1 MIPAKRTLSPPREPS
16 LAEAS
21 QALARALRAW
31 GYPSV
36 AAVLD
41 ADARPRAVRN
51 TALAA
56 TAILDALRLHAAA
69 HGQHEA
75 ATRARMWAGV
85 AATLWAAADVRVK
98 RGQGSLD
105 LSVFRRALRGA
116 QN

>member
-1 MIPAKRTLSPPREPS
+1 MAPGRGLGREPS
-16 LAEAS
+16 LVDAS
-21 QALARALRAW
+21 GDLARALRAW
-31 GYPSV
+31 GYAPVASV
-36 AAVLD
+36 LEELHPES
-41 ADARPRAVRN
+41 RPRMVRN

-75 ATRARMWAGV
+75 ATRARVWAGV

-98 RGQGSLD
+98 RGALD
-105 LSVFRRALRGA
+105 LGGFKRALRGA